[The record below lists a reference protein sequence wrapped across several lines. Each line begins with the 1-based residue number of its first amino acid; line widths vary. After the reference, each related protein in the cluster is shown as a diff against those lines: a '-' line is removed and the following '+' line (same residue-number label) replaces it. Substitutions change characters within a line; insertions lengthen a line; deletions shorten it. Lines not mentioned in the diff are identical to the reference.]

1 MKSKI
6 LLTLLVSLHLSC
18 FSQIVF
24 EPGYY
29 IANDGRRI
37 AGLIKNIDWETS
49 PDVFLFQETADGA
62 TQQLRISDA
71 KEFGITNV
79 SRYVRATVDVD
90 YSSNSLENLSS
101 SPQPEYKK
109 ETVFLRL
116 LVIGKAS
123 LYRHA
128 GSGREWYFLQ
138 RDSTSIVPL
147 VYKLYKLP
155 GGYGTNAGF
164 RSQLIGLFA
173 CESPGRKEI
182 DRASYSQRDLTR
194 LFQQYNT
201 CMSGDAENL
210 TTLATHQRAQFNLWI
225 RPRLTQASFA
235 AQHFN
240 GYSFTD
246 FDFEKQLNFSLG
258 VEAEI
263 ILPFNKNKWAVIVEP
278 GFERYDATIQSEP
291 IEVEYTALQ
300 LPIGVRHYFF
310 LSDKS
315 KISVSAQYQ
324 LNFAGSSKVTRF
336 SNVELELGN
345 SANLVFEAGYV
356 LSNRFCLAY
365 RYQTGRE
372 LLGSYQNW
380 QGDYKAMTVVLGFSP
395 F

>member
-6 LLTLLVSLHLSC
+6 LLTLLISLHFTC

-29 IANDGRRI
+29 ISNDGHRVE
-37 AGLIKNIDWETS
+37 GLIKNMDWETS
-49 PDVFLFQETADGA
+49 PDNFLFQETTGGA
-62 TQQLRISDA
+62 ARQFRISDA
-71 KEFGITNV
+71 KEFGIINA

-90 YSSNSLENLSS
+90 YSSNNLESLSS

-116 LVIGKAS
+116 LVSGKAS

-138 RDSTSIVPL
+138 YDTTSMVPL

-173 CESPGRKEI
+173 CESPGRKDI
-182 DRASYSQRDLTR
+182 DRASYTQRDLTK
-194 LFQQYNT
+194 LFLQYNA
-201 CMSGDAENL
+201 CMSGEAVNL
-210 TTLATHQRAQFNLWI
+210 AAHERAQFNLWI

-235 AQHFN
+235 AQHYN
-240 GYSFTD
+240 GYNTTA

-278 GFERYDATIQSEP
+278 GFERYDATISSEP
-291 IEVEYTALQ
+291 IKVEYTALQ

-336 SNVELELGN
+336 SKVELELGN

-380 QGDYKAMTVVLGFSP
+380 QGDYKTMSVVLGFSP